1 MAGIFVILVLIFFF
15 RFRIVRNVG
24 NVGCIWLVP
33 YGFLRSLVK
42 IEVPFMRLVPA
53 FMPLKMARRRAR
65 RKARTHARTHART
78 QGHARE

>member
-24 NVGCIWLVP
+24 NVGCIWLAP

-53 FMPLKMARRRAR
+53 FMPLKMAVGGHAGR
-65 RKARTHARTHART
+65 HARTHAHKDTHESR
-78 QGHARE
+78 QG